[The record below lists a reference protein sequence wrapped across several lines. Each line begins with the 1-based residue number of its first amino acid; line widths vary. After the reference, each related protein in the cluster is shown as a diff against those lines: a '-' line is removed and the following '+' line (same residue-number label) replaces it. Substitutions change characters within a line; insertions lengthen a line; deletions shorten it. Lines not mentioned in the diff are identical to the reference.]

1 MTVASFYQ
9 VEALK
14 SGVITKPVVAWVSG
28 TCAQLFRSEVQFGH
42 AGARSGGA
50 QESAQV
56 PAACGMTWRCVKL
69 RDIAGAY
76 DKTVLSA
83 DGPAEM
89 ALLLQGKNAALREAG
104 AIVSESFEG
113 FEGAVAKV

>member
-1 MTVASFYQ
+1 MSTEPRSRPDAGWCNLFHRYQTADVPSDQ

-56 PAACGMTWRCVKL
+56 PAALV
-69 RDIAGAY
+69 
-76 DKTVLSA
+76 VSA
-83 DGPAEM
+83 AQS
-89 ALLLQGKNAALREAG
+89 A
-104 AIVSESFEG
+104 
-113 FEGAVAKV
+113 

>member
-1 MTVASFYQ
+1 MPFTDAALEQRHMKIASFDQ

-14 SGVITKPVVAWVSG
+14 SGIITKPVVAWVSG

-56 PAACGMTWRCVKL
+56 RQ
-69 RDIAGAY
+69 RRF
-76 DKTVLSA
+76 S
-83 DGPAEM
+83 
-89 ALLLQGKNAALREAG
+89 
-104 AIVSESFEG
+104 SH
-113 FEGAVAKV
+113 

>member
-1 MTVASFYQ
+1 MDVAQGANQVVQLVDMHHAATMLSDQ

-56 PAACGMTWRCVKL
+56 PAAQRVSVQS
-69 RDIAGAY
+69 AG
-76 DKTVLSA
+76 S
-83 DGPAEM
+83 
-89 ALLLQGKNAALREAG
+89 
-104 AIVSESFEG
+104 
-113 FEGAVAKV
+113 

>member
-1 MTVASFYQ
+1 VSSIAQ

-56 PAACGMTWRCVKL
+56 PAARGMSWRCVTL
-69 RDIAGAY
+69 RDVAGAY
-76 DKTVLSA
+76 NTTVLSA
-83 DGPAEM
+83 DGPAGM

-104 AIVSESFEG
+104 AIVPESFEG
-113 FEGAVAKV
+113 FEGAIAKV

>member
-1 MTVASFYQ
+1 MLGHTIMHACMFNMDHAHDANWVVQLFQFHETANNCSDQ

-14 SGVITKPVVAWVSG
+14 SDVITKPVVAWVSG

-56 PAACGMTWRCVKL
+56 PAAQRISVQS
-69 RDIAGAY
+69 AG
-76 DKTVLSA
+76 S
-83 DGPAEM
+83 G
-89 ALLLQGKNAALREAG
+89 AA
-104 AIVSESFEG
+104 S
-113 FEGAVAKV
+113 